1 MKQYKSAYDNEKK
14 AKKAVKEAEKQ
25 LDKQVIERYKTLNSD
40 EVKTLVVDDKWLPAV
55 KAQIDDEVEAIS
67 QSLTQRV
74 NELAGRY
81 NKAVVEIDEE
91 VVELETRVES
101 HLKAMGIVW
110 N

>member
-25 LDKQVIERYKTLNSD
+25 LDKQVIEKYPQLSED
-40 EVKTLVVDDKWLPAV
+40 DVKTLVVDDKWLPAI
-55 KAQIDDEVEAIS
+55 KGQIDGEVGAIS
-67 QSLTQRV
+67 RSLTQRV

-91 VVELETRVES
+91 VDELEGKVNR
-101 HLKAMGIVW
+101 HLSQMGIT
-110 N
+110 